1 MSLAK
6 GGFELMDGVSVNIL
20 SQQGGLL
27 ALSDTTYV
35 LTVAIINKKYHKY
48 CYFSITGIDT

>member
-1 MSLAK
+1 
-6 GGFELMDGVSVNIL
+6 MDGVGVNIL

-35 LTVAIINKKYHKY
+35 LTTYVAIINKKYHKY